1 MTRRTTEAQLRE
13 LAAQGKTWVEVAEIT
28 GIPAVSIRIAAR
40 VLGISRIFKGPPGPR
55 RNGTPKK
62 DFVTA
67 EVQRYRALRAAGA
80 TYKEIAEMTGEPM
93 MTIYHR
99 LRRRNAKD
107 GVTA

>member
-1 MTRRTTEAQLRE
+1 MNRTSEAQLRE

-28 GIPAVSIRIAAR
+28 GIPACSIRIAAR
-40 VLGISRIFKGPPGPR
+40 VLGISRVFKGPAR
-55 RNGTPKK
+55 QRNGTPKK

-80 TYKEIAEMTGEPM
+80 SYREIAELTGEPM
-93 MTIYHR
+93 TTVYNR
-99 LRRRNAKD
+99 LQRRNAKE